1 VTSQFHSRQ
10 LNYFRWRGPCPA
22 VGIPDSRMLKQQNA
36 APRKFT
42 RCLLVLRSAFGGPQ
56 AARADRACV
65 ASEGPLPEM
74 ASQCCRE
81 FVRNIAFGFGFVWV
95 CGITY
100 PIWGFRTGVQ
110 PIDISPIALG
120 HDIRA
125 RSGSNSKPVEHT
137 EPRGESPAAMIA
149 RYRTGVRAGAFR
161 CSKSAARS
169 NPSAAEYR
177 GMQAEFCKEWKQKK
191 GVDCPD
197 SNLSD
202 EEDAST
208 HGHLMVSLLSL
219 RLLTRRQRQRR
230 RRRRHY
236 YRLVCIQPRLP
247 AATLSKKEI
256 RRYKSIASKLSRSA
270 ASPRPPALPTG
281 RHPRCHCIDRGAPR
295 SPTHPRSLARGVW
308 GPFRASAAARDRVR
322 AGVPTGALPGAAL
335 ARPDPPRLAP
345 RVGWSP
351 LLSRAPR
358 QRHAAL
364 AQTGWFSGERVC
376 GSAHRVAAGPSDV

>member
-1 VTSQFHSRQ
+1 
-10 LNYFRWRGPCPA
+10 
-22 VGIPDSRMLKQQNA
+22 MLKQQHA

-56 AARADRACV
+56 AARADRACL

-125 RSGSNSKPVEHT
+125 RSGSNSKAVEHT

-177 GMQAEFCKEWKQKK
+177 DMQAEFCKEWKQKK

-202 EEDAST
+202 DEDAST
-208 HGHLMVSLLSL
+208 HGHLMVRVSYLSVSSPAAAATNAAAAAANYH
-219 RLLTRRQRQRR
+219 RP
-230 RRRRHY
+230 
-236 YRLVCIQPRLP
+236 VCIQPRLP

-256 RRYKSIASKLSRSA
+256 RLYKIKRNKA
-270 ASPRPPALPTG
+270 
-281 RHPRCHCIDRGAPR
+281 
-295 SPTHPRSLARGVW
+295 V
-308 GPFRASAAARDRVR
+308 
-322 AGVPTGALPGAAL
+322 
-335 ARPDPPRLAP
+335 
-345 RVGWSP
+345 
-351 LLSRAPR
+351 
-358 QRHAAL
+358 
-364 AQTGWFSGERVC
+364 
-376 GSAHRVAAGPSDV
+376 